1 MRSAGFESGQR
12 IDMRLRTR
20 VTGID
25 PTQKS
30 LTRDDGSQLDY
41 GALLRA
47 TGASPARLAIP
58 GADQPHVHVL
68 RTLADADALIARL
81 DTARSCVIVGASFIG
96 LEAAAALSTRG
107 IEVHVRSDEHTS
119 ELPSLMRRSYAVFCL
134 TKRNAQNPCQS
145 TY

>member
-1 MRSAGFESGQR
+1 
-12 IDMRLRTR
+12 MRLRTR
-20 VTGID
+20 VTAID

-30 LTRDDGSQLDY
+30 LTLDDGSQLDY
-41 GALLRA
+41 GALLLA

-68 RTLADADALIARL
+68 RALADADALIARL

-107 IEVHVRSDEHTS
+107 IEVHGVAPDKRPMERVLGAAIGD
-119 ELPSLMRRSYAVFCL
+119 AVKAL
-134 TKRNAQNPCQS
+134 QDRKS
-145 TY
+145 TRLNSSH

>member
-1 MRSAGFESGQR
+1 
-12 IDMRLRTR
+12 MRLRTR
-20 VTGID
+20 VTAID

-30 LTRDDGSQLDY
+30 LTLDDGSQLDY
-41 GALLRA
+41 GALLLA

-96 LEAAAALSTRG
+96 LEAAAALSHRG
-107 IEVHVRSDEHTS
+107 KEVQVCAPVKSPLARG
-119 ELPSLMRRSYAVFCL
+119 RGRAVWPAGQGPL
-134 TKRNAQNPCQS
+134 QAQ
-145 TY
+145 